1 MTTSERRRMAA
12 VGSAVALFITA
23 GAGHADASILD
34 NCDSQGNCTSP
45 VQGSSTKTKTE
56 TKTIPGSPGSA
67 GSEGAGG
74 GSGKRGGS
82 GGSGNASG
90 AGLSEGSGGGAN
102 PLTGSSSGSSAK
114 PAAKAKPLTAAQK
127 AAILNNNWREESLG
141 DRNLGGCGDPDFPGV
156 AAPCA
161 EPEPA
166 AEAEPAVQAQPAS
179 SGRSGTPGTPAR
191 TVTTV
196 TVDEV
201 VDRAKAKIK
210 LPKPNIGSAP
220 CTEANC
226 KGTVGVPTWF
236 WLDGDEWQT
245 RTDTAS
251 AGGNTVR
258 VTAKPSKVVWK
269 LGDGQS
275 VTCTGPGT
283 KYSEDKGWATSPDC
297 GLKDG
302 YKKAGKY
309 SVTAD
314 ITYDVT
320 VTGDANE
327 SETVTRSSSEPL
339 TVREIQTVIK

>member
-1 MTTSERRRMAA
+1 MRTRRRLAA
-12 VGSAVALFITA
+12 VASAAALLTTA
-23 GAGHADASILD
+23 GIGATQADILD
-34 NCDSQGNCTSP
+34 NCDDFGNCEDGVESTS
-45 VQGSSTKTKTE
+45 TETKTE
-56 TKTIPGSPGSA
+56 TKTIPGTPGSK
-67 GSEGAGG
+67 GGGG
-74 GSGKRGGS
+74 GSGKS
-82 GGSGNASG
+82 GGSGSSRNSGSSGG
-90 AGLSEGSGGGAN
+90 AGLSGASGGN
-102 PLTGSSSGSSAK
+102 PLTGSSGGSNAK

-156 AAPCA
+156 AATCP

-166 AEAEPAVQAQPAS
+166 TAEPAAQTQPARATQ
-179 SGRSGTPGTPAR
+179 GRPGTPAR

-201 VDRAKAKIK
+201 VERAKAKIK

-220 CTEANC
+220 CTDANC
-226 KGTVGVPTWF
+226 KGTVGVPVWF

-275 VTCTGPGT
+275 VTCDGPGT
-283 KYSEDKGWATSPDC
+283 EYSESKGWATSPDC

-302 YKKAGKY
+302 YKSAGKY